1 MSKSPKE
8 EKINLEKSFAELEKI
23 TEEMQSGNLNLE
35 ESLKKIERGLELAE
49 KLKTRLQEIENR
61 METIK
66 LKFHNNFKETVEPK
80 EEDSE

>member
-35 ESLKKIERGLELAE
+35 ESLKKFERGLELAE

-66 LKFHNNFKETVEPK
+66 LKFKKTLGQEESGK
-80 EEDSE
+80 EETAL